1 MDELLILEVL
11 LRLLSLLVSC
21 VGCYMLYEVL
31 LRCKDLIQ
39 ALCKVQWLFQSLH
52 FVTIMVFFPSKKQ
65 LDCFTMNW
73 SVPAIFGHFLTTL
86 PAILLSASNGSPFLL
101 SLRLRDSCFVGSA
114 QRTTICFIALPGT
127 NFIFLFLKM
136 KLKCVASQNDAILI
150 LKFLGA
156 LC

>member
-73 SVPAIFGHFLTTL
+73 SVPAIFGHFLATL
-86 PAILLSASNGSPFLL
+86 PAILLSASNGSQFLL
-101 SLRLRDSCFVGSA
+101 SLR
-114 QRTTICFIALPGT
+114 QR
-127 NFIFLFLKM
+127 FLFRRVCPKNYHMFHCIARYELYFSVSKNEIKM
-136 KLKCVASQNDAILI
+136 CCLPE
-150 LKFLGA
+150 
-156 LC
+156 

>member
-52 FVTIMVFFPSKKQ
+52 FVTIMVFFHQKNNYGVFSIKKTIG
-65 LDCFTMNW
+65 LLHNELVRPCNLW
-73 SVPAIFGHFLTTL
+73 SFPHHITSNSFVCIKWVPVPVVPQTE
-86 PAILLSASNGSPFLL
+86 
-101 SLRLRDSCFVGSA
+101 R
-114 QRTTICFIALPGT
+114 
-127 NFIFLFLKM
+127 FLFRRVCPKNYHMFHCIARYELYFSVSKNEIKM
-136 KLKCVASQNDAILI
+136 CCLPE
-150 LKFLGA
+150 
-156 LC
+156 